1 MSDVRSAKSVDVSG
15 EVSKAFTLING
26 RFIDV
31 CAYVQGLFGCN
42 LHAKRVLSLGF
53 AVIGLLFGGNLSI
66 SGIAQGLAKA
76 RSLCPKH
83 TTKQIDRFM
92 SNPGINPWSLFH
104 LWVPHVIGSRGR
116 IFVAMDWTEFDKD
129 DQSTLM
135 LSLVLK
141 GGKSI
146 PLIWM
151 TFWKFELKDR
161 RNEIEDCLLNRLKV
175 CLPKSVNKVII
186 LADRGFGDSKL
197 YKFLQDIGFGF
208 VIRFRGDI
216 TVTSA
221 TGESR
226 LGAKWVRFLGKARKL
241 VDATVTQDHQRVPA
255 VVCVHDK
262 GMKETWCLATSERD
276 ADAQDIIN
284 YYAMRWS
291 IETGFRDTK
300 DLRFGMGLSAIS
312 IREPERRDRLL
323 LIAAITTLLLTTLGA
338 ASEETGMNRKIR
350 ANTKHTTRMHS
361 WFTQGRILFDLIH
374 TMRDEWFLPLMRK
387 FEQLLFG
394 ETIFSETLQTQGPY
408 I

>member
-1 MSDVRSAKSVDVSG
+1 MVEISRYL
-15 EVSKAFTLING
+15 E
-26 RFIDV
+26 
-31 CAYVQGLFGCN
+31 
-42 LHAKRVLSLGF
+42 LHKVWLKHC
-53 AVIGLLFGGNLSI
+53 
-66 SGIAQGLAKA
+66 LAKA
-76 RSLCPKH
+76 RSLCLKH

-104 LWVPHVIGSRGR
+104 LWVPHVIGSRGKV
-116 IFVAMDWTEFDKD
+116 FVAMDWTEFDKD

-151 TFWKFELKDR
+151 TFWKSEELKNQ

-186 LADRGFGDSKL
+186 LADRGFGDNKL
-197 YKFLQDIGFGF
+197 YKLLQDIGFGF

-226 LGAKWVRFLGKARKL
+226 LAAKWVRFLGKARKL
-241 VDATVTQDHQRVPA
+241 VDATVTQDHQYVPA
-255 VVCVHDK
+255 VVCVHDR
-262 GMKETWCLATSERD
+262 GMKDTWCLATSERD
-276 ADAQDIIN
+276 AEEQEIIN

-323 LIAAITTLLLTTLGA
+323 LIAAITTFLLTTLGA
-338 ASEETGMNRKIR
+338 ASEQVGMDRKIR
-350 ANTKHTTRMHS
+350 ANTKYTKRTHS
-361 WFTQGRILFDLIH
+361 WFTQGRILFDFIY
-374 TMRDEWFLPLMRK
+374 TMRDEWLLPLIKK
-387 FEQLLFG
+387 FKQLLFG
-394 ETIFSETLQTQGPY
+394 ETIVPETLQTEEAY